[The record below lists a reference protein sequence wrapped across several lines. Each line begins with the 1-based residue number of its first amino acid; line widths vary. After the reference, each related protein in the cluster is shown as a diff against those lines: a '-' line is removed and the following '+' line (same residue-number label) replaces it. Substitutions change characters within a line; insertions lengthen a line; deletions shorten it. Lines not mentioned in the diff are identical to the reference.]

1 MIMQSV
7 SGKVRILPAL
17 PNVWRTGKMTGM
29 KAVGDFTV
37 DVAWADGIGTYA
49 EITSN
54 QGQPLTINYPYINGK
69 KIYLNGKLTSNFT
82 VVSANEISMSTSA
95 GDKVF
100 VSLDGVSAPTP
111 TGIVPFPAAAE
122 MSVSLLGRTLSVTG
136 KDVKSIRVYDAAGR
150 TIQKTRRST
159 LNLSAAAAGTVLVE
173 VTAADGTVTTQKYVL
188 K

>member
-1 MIMQSV
+1 MQSV

-100 VSLDGVSAPTP
+100 ISLDGVSAPTP
-111 TGIVPFPAAAE
+111 TGIASVPT
-122 MSVSLLGRTLSVTG
+122 SDGTLNVSLNGRALSVTG

-159 LNLSAAAAGTVLVE
+159 LNLNGIAAGTVLVE
-173 VTAADGTVTTQKYVL
+173 VTAADGTVSTQKYVL

>member
-1 MIMQSV
+1 
-7 SGKVRILPAL
+7 
-17 PNVWRTGKMTGM
+17 
-29 KAVGDFTV
+29 
-37 DVAWADGIGTYA
+37 
-49 EITSN
+49 
-54 QGQPLTINYPYINGK
+54 
-69 KIYLNGKLTSNFT
+69 
-82 VVSANEISMSTSA
+82 
-95 GDKVF
+95 
-100 VSLDGVSAPTP
+100 
-111 TGIVPFPAAAE
+111 